1 MGQNSSK
8 EGGYSYNSRDFFAR
22 QVEFYRWRADPLLN
36 THIARVSFQLQ
47 TTVQDRQKLQRFLQ
61 GNAGEFVSLEELA
74 AMGQGKDQ
82 SGAELMSFEQYIC
95 TLADLRGRLGLG
107 ETLYVL

>member
-8 EGGYSYNSRDFFAR
+8 EGGYSNNSRDFFAR